1 MSHNLPIDDKSSKVL
16 SLLTQIRVCYNPFAM
31 SKYITPI
38 DISNIPALRRIV
50 EEMKHTKQPR
60 LLKEDSKT
68 VAMLM
73 PLGTALETSTD
84 DIWVQYNPTNVQ
96 RALQQ
101 SAGTLTGVN
110 RENLLKDIANE
121 RTQESHKHSI

>member
-1 MSHNLPIDDKSSKVL
+1 
-16 SLLTQIRVCYNPFAM
+16 M

-38 DISNIPALRRIV
+38 DISNIPVLRRIV

-84 DIWVQYNPTNVQ
+84 DIWAQYNPTNVQ
-96 RALQQ
+96 QALQQ
-101 SAGTLTGVN
+101 SAGALTGVN
-110 RENLLKDIANE
+110 RENLLNDIANG
-121 RTQESHKHSI
+121 RTQQNHKHTV